1 MVTHVHIKKL
11 NEINNELSAISR
23 ECERAFS
30 EWVKDRSNTDLL
42 REYKTLLG
50 KRGDI
55 IKEYKSYLIIH

>member
-11 NEINNELSAISR
+11 NEINNELSTISR

-42 REYKTLLG
+42 REYKKLLG

-55 IKEYKSYLIIH
+55 IKEYKSYLIIN